1 VEAVPADTQRVMA
14 TVEPATGNRLLD
26 ALPEDDR
33 KRLVEQGTDVS
44 LEPGQL
50 LFERQKHVASV
61 YFPTSAVASFLIELQ
76 DGASVEMA
84 TTGREGMVGISRF
97 LGIDEGLARAICQVP
112 GRALRVDAD
121 AFEMEVDRS
130 PTLVRLLQGYLHAF
144 MGLMGQ
150 TVACNRVHTIE
161 RRCARWLLMT
171 RDRIDSSDVPLTQEF
186 LAYMLGVRRQSVTEA
201 AGRLQ
206 KSGLISYRRGNITI
220 LDRGGLEEAACECY
234 RVIAAGFERL
244 LPLPGT
250 PA

>member
-1 VEAVPADTQRVMA
+1 MA
-14 TVEPATGNRLLD
+14 SEEPTTGNRLLD
-26 ALPEDDR
+26 ALPADDR
-33 KRLVEQGTDVS
+33 ERLVRQGTDAS
-44 LEPGQL
+44 LERGQL
-50 LFERQKHVASV
+50 LVERNQPVASV
-61 YFPTSAVASFLIELQ
+61 FFPISAVASYLIDLQ

-84 TTGREGMVGISRF
+84 TTGREGVVGVSRF
-97 LGIDEGLARAICQVP
+97 LEIDEGLARAICQVP
-112 GRALRVDAD
+112 GRALRVDGD
-121 AFEMEVDRS
+121 AFEMEIERS

-161 RRCARWLLMT
+161 QRCARWLLMT
-171 RDRIDSSDVPLTQEF
+171 QDRTDSSDIPLTQEF

-206 KSGLISYRRGNITI
+206 KSGLIRYRRGNITI
-220 LDRGGLEEAACECY
+220 VDRRGLEGAACECY
-234 RVIAAGFERL
+234 GVIAAGFERL

>member
-1 VEAVPADTQRVMA
+1 MA
-14 TVEPATGNRLLD
+14 SEEPTTGNQLLD
-26 ALPEDDR
+26 ALPADDR
-33 KRLVEQGTDVS
+33 ERLVKQGTDAS
-44 LEPGQL
+44 LERGQL
-50 LFERQKHVASV
+50 LVERNQPIASV
-61 YFPTSAVASFLIELQ
+61 FFPISAVASFLIDLQ

-97 LGIDEGLARAICQVP
+97 LGVDEGLARAICQVP
-112 GRALRVDAD
+112 GRALRLDAD
-121 AFEMEVDRS
+121 AFELEIERS

-144 MGLMGQ
+144 MRLMGQ

-161 RRCARWLLMT
+161 QRCARWLLMT
-171 RDRIDSSDVPLTQEF
+171 QDRIDSSDIPLTQEF

-206 KSGLISYRRGNITI
+206 KSELIRYRRGNITI
-220 LDRGGLEEAACECY
+220 VDRRGLEGAACECY

>member
-1 VEAVPADTQRVMA
+1 MA
-14 TVEPATGNRLLD
+14 SEEPTTGNRLLD
-26 ALPEDDR
+26 ALPADDR
-33 KRLVEQGTDVS
+33 QRLVKQGTDAS
-44 LEPGQL
+44 LERGQL
-50 LFERQKHVASV
+50 LVERNQPIASV
-61 YFPTSAVASFLIELQ
+61 FFPISAVASFLIDLQ

-97 LGIDEGLARAICQVP
+97 LGVDEGLARAICQVP
-112 GRALRVDAD
+112 GRALRLDAD
-121 AFEMEVDRS
+121 AFELEIERS
-130 PTLVRLLQGYLHAF
+130 PTLVRLLQGYFHAF

-161 RRCARWLLMT
+161 QRCARWLLMT
-171 RDRIDSSDVPLTQEF
+171 QDRIDSSDIPLTQEF

-206 KSGLISYRRGNITI
+206 KSELIRYRRGNITI
-220 LDRGGLEEAACECY
+220 VDRRGLEGAACECY

>member
-1 VEAVPADTQRVMA
+1 MA
-14 TVEPATGNRLLD
+14 SEEPTTGNRLLD
-26 ALPEDDR
+26 ALPADDR
-33 KRLVEQGTDVS
+33 ERLVKQGTDAS
-44 LEPGQL
+44 LERGQL
-50 LFERQKHVASV
+50 LVERNQPIASV
-61 YFPTSAVASFLIELQ
+61 FFPISAVASFLIDLQ

-97 LGIDEGLARAICQVP
+97 LGVDEGLARAICQVP
-112 GRALRVDAD
+112 GRALRLDAD
-121 AFEMEVDRS
+121 AFELEIERS
-130 PTLVRLLQGYLHAF
+130 PTLVRLLQGYFHAF

-161 RRCARWLLMT
+161 QRCARWLLMT
-171 RDRIDSSDVPLTQEF
+171 QDRIDSSDIPLTQEF

-206 KSGLISYRRGNITI
+206 KSELIRYRRGNITI
-220 LDRGGLEEAACECY
+220 VDRRGLEGAACECY